1 MSAAILSA
9 LLRDPGDVAD
19 RCDRP
24 QGLRELALTSL
35 ICLAAGAAAFGGVIG
50 SFRGGAQI
58 AFSALKLPFALLA
71 TLVVCV
77 PAFHALV
84 VGFGGRRSFSSVAA
98 LTLAAAARASLVLLA
113 CAPVLWLAVDRG
125 LGYHASVL
133 LAVCMYLTSGLAA
146 LGIILR
152 GLESSIKALVTAAA
166 CGLVFFGVL
175 GQTAWMLRPFFGR
188 PSQSEIPFVRA
199 REGSFADSIFTS
211 SKSAVGIFE
220 RSRAVSH
227 GARDDVHDKVLDET
241 TRKSQYLAPPSALG
255 ADALGA
261 DALGGDALGVDGLDV
276 DAQSTEQGLP
286 Q

>member
-9 LLRDPGDVAD
+9 LLRDPGDVAE

-24 QGLRELALTSL
+24 QGLRELAITSL
-35 ICLAAGAAAFGGVIG
+35 VCLVAGAAAFGGVVG

-113 CAPVLWLAVDRG
+113 CAPVLWLVVDRG

-133 LAVCMYLTSGLAA
+133 LAVLMYLTSGLAA
-146 LGIILR
+146 LGVILR
-152 GLESSIKALVTAAA
+152 GLEGSVKALLTAAA
-166 CGLVFFGVL
+166 CGIVFFGVL

-199 REGSFADSIFTS
+199 REGSFADSVFTS
-211 SKSAVGIFE
+211 GKSAVGIFD
-220 RSRAVSH
+220 RSRAISH
-227 GARDDVHDKVLDET
+227 GASADVRDSALHEPSLQAP
-241 TRKSQYLAPPSALG
+241 QYQAPQHQAPQYSAPPSAIDDG
-255 ADALGA
+255 AQA
-261 DALGGDALGVDGLDV
+261 
-276 DAQSTEQGLP
+276 TEQGSLP
-286 Q
+286 